1 MKKKIVLKTSLDHL
15 PFNHQQD
22 LAFIK
27 DTILKYIP
35 AEMIIPFGSYARG
48 DYVIDVSEE
57 DGTLYEY
64 TSDYDIMIITAKHAN
79 NQGQAWHVMENKIL
93 KRATPIPTSL
103 FNHTIGFVNEQ
114 IEYSQYFFLDMIK
127 EGIMLHDSGKYE
139 LTVPRELLPAEKLKK
154 EKEDFEYWMGKGNEC
169 LIDFRSIL
177 ERKNYPK
184 AAFELHQ
191 ATESCY
197 AAFSLVFTGY
207 KPKTH
212 DLLALRKRAIK
223 INPAQKEVFPM
234 KTKEKRH
241 RFDLLRRGYVD
252 ARYKKDYKITPE
264 ELQYLHGRIE
274 HQFEL
279 SEKLCKEDMARKER
293 NLI

>member
-1 MKKKIVLKTSLDHL
+1 MKKTVLKTSLDHL

-27 DTILKYIP
+27 DTVLKYIP
-35 AEMIIPFGSYARG
+35 AEMIILFGSYARG

-64 TSDYDIMIITAKHAN
+64 TSDYDIMIITAKNAN

-93 KRATPIPTSL
+93 RRATPIPTSL
-103 FNHTIGFVNEQ
+103 FNHTISFVNEQ
-114 IEYSQYFFLDMIK
+114 IEYSQYFFLDMVR
-127 EGIMLHDSGKYE
+127 EGIMLYDSGKYE

-154 EKEDFEYWMGKGNEC
+154 EKEDFEYWMEKGEKH
-169 LIDFRSIL
+169 LKHYHYAITD
-177 ERKNYPK
+177 KDYPE
-184 AAFELHQ
+184 AAFFLHQ
-191 ATESCY
+191 ASESCY

-234 KTKEKRH
+234 KTQEERH
-241 RFDLLRRGYVD
+241 RFELLRRGYVD
-252 ARYKKDYKITPE
+252 ARYKKDYTITPE
-264 ELQYLHGRIE
+264 ELQYLAERID

-279 SEKLCKEDMARKER
+279 SDELCKEDMARKER
-293 NLI
+293 SLS